1 MQSLLFFLAY
11 CRRVP
16 FLIGSWLLRRC
27 LNQPSYTIAIN
38 MAGCGPMV
46 GGVGN
51 YAASLIRGWARY
63 IPWNPLSLYCTA
75 SNFHEVRKFPLWYR
89 LKHHCLYNEKDL
101 CALEGKFDL
110 LYAPFGSV
118 TPIPPPHPF
127 AFHFADIQ
135 DYFFPEFFSL
145 KSLCFRRNAYRN
157 ARAFA
162 DHILA
167 PSEFSKKSMVACLQ
181 IPEDRISVVPLPVA
195 DLPSKAIPPS
205 NLHDRE
211 TPFLYY
217 PADNYAHK
225 NHQRLFLAIAELVKQ
240 GWSGHLICTG
250 TRVPGK
256 VDLVALAKTSGI
268 SDSFIDLGKISRE
281 EVSWLYK
288 QACFLIFPSLFEGYG
303 LPIIEAFT
311 MGLPVLCSGVTS
323 LPELGGDA
331 VLYCNPFDVSDITE
345 KIWLLWNDAQLRA
358 TLASRGKKRQKI
370 FSTKHIVKQHLAIF
384 MKVIHES
391 RTAKKITPPAHT
403 LPEIDLKLAETL
415 YKEGAHEKIY
425 NHIPPRDHWF
435 PKDEVAGM
443 KDHGTHFSLQH
454 TPPLLCSNSFVPVKI
469 KNAQR
474 LPIHFFTIVHN
485 GIPFIKKHLEVFQQL
500 TCEWHWHI
508 IEGAALLEG
517 DTSWSLNN
525 GGRLPE
531 NSSILS
537 NDGTS
542 DYLDSIAEKYPEKIS
557 LYRKNDFWKG
567 KLEMI
572 SAPLSHLPKQAL
584 LWEVDVDEM
593 WNAAQIMTL
602 VEEFAQ
608 DPTRTGALFYCRFFV
623 APDRILDNIGFY
635 GNNPSQE
642 WRRVWNYKQGDMWK
656 THAPPCLL
664 REVELGDFQ
673 DVMTLH
679 PFTQEETWKMGLVF
693 DHLAYTTEEQLRF
706 KEAYYG
712 YQGATA
718 AWKEMMQ
725 SSDPDVFVSN
735 YFSWIQDPVWAIKS
749 IKNEKK

>member
-1 MQSLLFFLAY
+1 MQALLSFLAHL
-11 CRRVP
+11 RRVP
-16 FLIGSWLLRRC
+16 FLVGATVLRRC
-27 LNQPSYTIAIN
+27 LRQPNYKIAIN
-38 MAGCGPMV
+38 MEGCGHMV

-63 IPWNPLSLYCTA
+63 IPWNPLSLYCTKY
-75 SNFHEVRKFPLWYR
+75 NFELIRRFPLMCR
-89 LKHHCLYNEKDL
+89 LHHYYIHKPEDL

-110 LYAPFGSV
+110 LYAPFGQV
-118 TPIPPPHPF
+118 TPVPPPHPF

-145 KSLCFRRNAYRN
+145 KDLCSRRNAYRN

-225 NHQRLFLAIAELVKQ
+225 NHQRLFLAIAELVKR
-240 GWSGHLICTG
+240 GWSGRLICTG
-250 TRVPGK
+250 TRVPAK
-256 VDLVALAKTSGI
+256 VDLVALAKESGI
-268 SDSFIDLGKISRE
+268 SDHVVDLGKISRE

-288 QACFLIFPSLFEGYG
+288 QARFLIFPSLFEGYG

-311 MGLPVLCSGVTS
+311 MGLPVLSSGVTS
-323 LPELGGDA
+323 LPELGEEA

-345 KIWLLWNDAQLRA
+345 KMWQLWNDAQLRA
-358 TLASRGKKRQKI
+358 LLASRGKKRQKI
-370 FSTKHIVKQHLAIF
+370 FSTKHIVKQHLTTF
-384 MKVIHES
+384 TKVIHES
-391 RTAKKITPPAHT
+391 RTGKKITPPAHA
-403 LPEIDLKLAETL
+403 LPEVNLNLAESL
-415 YKEGAHEKIY
+415 YKEGAHETIR
-425 NHIPPRDHWF
+425 HQIPHRDHWF
-435 PKDEVAGM
+435 PHDEVAGM

-454 TPPLLCSNSFVPVKI
+454 TPPLLCNNSSAPVKI

-485 GIPFIKKHLEVFQQL
+485 GMPFIKRHLEVFQQL
-500 TCEWHWHI
+500 SCEWHWHI
-508 IEGAALLEG
+508 IEGAAMLLNN
-517 DTSWSLNN
+517 TSWSLQN
-525 GGRLPE
+525 GGYLPE
-531 NSSILS
+531 NISILS

-542 DYLDSIAEKYPEKIS
+542 EYLDSIAEKHPEKIS

-602 VEEFAQ
+602 VTEFAQ

-642 WRRVWNYKQGDMWK
+642 WRRVWNYKKGDVWEK
-656 THAPPCLL
+656 HEPPCLL
-664 REVELGDFQ
+664 REVEPGHFQ

-693 DHLAYTTEEQLRF
+693 DHFSFTTEKQLQF

-718 AWKEMMQ
+718 AWKEMIEQ
-725 SSDPDVFVSN
+725 SNSEVFIPN
-735 YFSWIQDPVWAIKS
+735 FLSWVHDPVWAF
-749 IKNEKK
+749 KK